1 AHPHG
6 RLLRLPLPGGLETE
20 GGGRVAGARGR
31 QPPPRP
37 AFSARSSGGG
47 PDRLERMNASLVS
60 RLFGPSRPLSTRPNA
75 EGQRT
80 GLKRVKS
87 GVNVVLLNGGC
98 AASRKESLV
107 PHNHIHPRHLRDR
120 RHRERRGRDRQA
132 AQGSDSVRTAA
143 AVCERPALSSTY
155 PGEAAGD
162 FQHDLQREDRDEGDQ
177 CAVCSKIITV
187 NVIRV
192 VITV

>member
-1 AHPHG
+1 MHRRLAVRSVDSGSQGSLLPKRESDGPRGSRDRDRRRNGRRGPGRGRPRRSPSSPGGNASGLRLGSSGTAHPHG

-98 AASRKESLV
+98 AASRKES
-107 PHNHIHPRHLRDR
+107 
-120 RHRERRGRDRQA
+120 
-132 AQGSDSVRTAA
+132 
-143 AVCERPALSSTY
+143 
-155 PGEAAGD
+155 
-162 FQHDLQREDRDEGDQ
+162 
-177 CAVCSKIITV
+177 
-187 NVIRV
+187 
-192 VITV
+192 